1 MSTTLFDRI
10 ARLMRAEGHG
20 VLEALEERSLLL
32 RQHLREAELALE
44 EKRARVA
51 ALAGEETQL
60 GDEIERRRARVGE
73 LDGEVA
79 LALGGGRDDLA
90 RFGIRRLLP
99 ERRALEQAQAQR
111 EEVVRSRV
119 RLAEALAAQEEAF
132 EALRLRARA
141 LLARPASCGD
151 PDALF
156 APEAVSDEEVELEL
170 LRRRSEGAR

>member
-60 GDEIERRRARVGE
+60 GDEIERRRTRVGE

-79 LALGGGRDDLA
+79 YQLVPDAGVIFHATTPSHRVAIA
-90 RFGIRRLLP
+90 RFVT
-99 ERRALEQAQAQR
+99 QT
-111 EEVVRSRV
+111 
-119 RLAEALAAQEEAF
+119 LAV
-132 EALRLRARA
+132 
-141 LLARPASCGD
+141 PVPS
-151 PDALF
+151 
-156 APEAVSDEEVELEL
+156 
-170 LRRRSEGAR
+170 